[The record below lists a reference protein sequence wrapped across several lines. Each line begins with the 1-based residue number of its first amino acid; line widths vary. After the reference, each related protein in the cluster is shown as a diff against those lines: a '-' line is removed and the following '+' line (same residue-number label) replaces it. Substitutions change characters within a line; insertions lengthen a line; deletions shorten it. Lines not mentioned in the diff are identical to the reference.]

1 LLIEPQSVCCG
12 SHYSRG
18 SGRSTIA
25 LALNTVT
32 NDPCTRWTSY
42 SMRPEPLIQKL
53 FAIERAIGH
62 TSPAALRAMVIDA
75 QETALRLDLDNLH
88 NIESIRRSAE
98 KRQLANLRQFVNP
111 DDDSDFPWSA

>member
-1 LLIEPQSVCCG
+1 MLCFALLPRLGAQHDRVG
-12 SHYSRG
+12 SQYRCDD
-18 SGRSTIA
+18 R
-25 LALNTVT
+25 
-32 NDPCTRWTSY
+32 CTRWTSY
-42 SMRPEPLIQKL
+42 PMRPEPLIQKL

-75 QETALRLDLDNLH
+75 EETALRLDLDNLH

-111 DDDSDFPWSA
+111 EDDSDFPWSA